1 MTLCDA
7 VNDFRGKIT
16 TDSRDTR
23 YCTFAP
29 PEETVGVIDLSPG
42 ADGSRGIAFL
52 ADRMIVK
59 LGPDAQQVYYR
70 SIRVTETIPS
80 YETPFEDELVIASPG
95 VTIRISD
102 CGLNKFFLRQ
112 LINTLCRMS
121 VNMRDA
127 DREELEAQLTAEA
140 LDYYAAQ
147 QSPKA
152 SGTAVQTVP
161 ATQVAPAAQDAPVT
175 SAEQEAGEKKR
186 EAVMAGVSP
195 SAAAAVQEI
204 AAAKRAARQ
213 ELPQHIE
220 ITEEK
225 IQWLSGKHEPVT
237 ASAPN
242 SPEPQDITPDDLE
255 DMTHE
260 QTMNYLLDSIA
271 EINSD
276 EAPEVPAEEVTPA
289 VQPVS
294 EQPEPAP
301 EPPVEL
307 PELAKPEPESNEPEH
322 SEHEKPKL
330 THEPESSDIYIKAS
344 RRIRELCEDGR
355 LTMEQINTA
364 VREQLVEA
372 SEIYS
377 RLDIGSAELPPA
389 VKSHALGL
397 ASAAERL
404 PEYFA
409 LGEDVAA
416 RVMFFMLYQMLS
428 YTDRVL
434 QTDESKRRLN
444 YFFVTFGGAGIIL
457 SMLDAG
463 EA

>member
-1 MTLCDA
+1 
-7 VNDFRGKIT
+7 
-16 TDSRDTR
+16 
-23 YCTFAP
+23 
-29 PEETVGVIDLSPG
+29 
-42 ADGSRGIAFL
+42 
-52 ADRMIVK
+52 
-59 LGPDAQQVYYR
+59 
-70 SIRVTETIPS
+70 
-80 YETPFEDELVIASPG
+80 
-95 VTIRISD
+95 
-102 CGLNKFFLRQ
+102 
-112 LINTLCRMS
+112 
-121 VNMRDA
+121 
-127 DREELEAQLTAEA
+127 
-140 LDYYAAQ
+140 
-147 QSPKA
+147 
-152 SGTAVQTVP
+152 
-161 ATQVAPAAQDAPVT
+161 
-175 SAEQEAGEKKR
+175 
-186 EAVMAGVSP
+186 MAGVSP

-225 IQWLSGKHEPVT
+225 IQWLSGRHEPVR
-237 ASAPN
+237 

-260 QTMNYLLDSIA
+260 QTMSYLLDSIA

-276 EAPEVPAEEVTPA
+276 EALEVPAEEVTPA
-289 VQPVS
+289 AQPVP
-294 EQPEPAP
+294 EQPEPAL

-307 PELAKPEPESNEPEH
+307 PEPANPEPENNEPESNVPEH
-322 SEHEKPKL
+322 SEPEKPKL

-389 VKSHALGL
+389 MKSHALGL

-444 YFFVTFGGAGIIL
+444 YFFVTFGGAGIVL